1 MLVIDLCMKVKHQN
15 LIPLKL
21 HVCQLSL
28 NMQTQISLNTL
39 KLHNERLDK
48 LLVRLEENFGWKPI
62 HPKEDVQ
69 TIMYRAGQA
78 SVIEYIKSIMD
89 FYISQFTLA
98 CPALY
103 IIVFMSSL
111 GWIGFHP
118 KFSSSLVISLSNLSL

>member
-1 MLVIDLCMKVKHQN
+1 M
-15 LIPLKL
+15 PPKL

-48 LLVRLEENFGWKPI
+48 LLKNLEENFGWKPI

-78 SVIEYIKSIMD
+78 SVIEYIQSIMED
-89 FYISQFTLA
+89 EI
-98 CPALY
+98 
-103 IIVFMSSL
+103 
-111 GWIGFHP
+111 
-118 KFSSSLVISLSNLSL
+118 